1 MLQASS
7 SHQVQGRLAHHFSS
21 RPCTAQPQVHSL
33 WTSVA
38 WSCLGQ
44 SLFRSGAPRHQA
56 WLPSAPLQAVVSWLY
71 HSVAALAGGE
81 LSAEE
86 GCGALWFHPLDS
98 LACEGERDR
107 LRGGAGC
114 GGWALLPPG
123 QLLLDSEPLP
133 LKLSSLRAHLYPR
146 LHQQRQDME
155 PWSPSPI
162 PDRGMTP
169 DGLC

>member
-7 SHQVQGRLAHHFSS
+7 SRQAQGRLVHHFSS
-21 RPCTAQPQVHSL
+21 RLCTAQPRAHSL

-44 SLFRSGAPRHQA
+44 CLFRSGAPRRQV
-56 WLPSAPLQAVVSWLY
+56 WLPSALLQAVVSGLY

-86 GCGALWFHPLDS
+86 GCGALWFHPLDP
-98 LACEGERDR
+98 LACEDERDR

-114 GGWALLPPG
+114 GVWA
-123 QLLLDSEPLP
+123 PLP
-133 LKLSSLRAHLYPR
+133 LKLLSLGAHLHPR
-146 LHQQRQDME
+146 LHQQRQDRE
-155 PWSPSPI
+155 PWPLSPM
-162 PDRGMTP
+162 PDRGRTP
-169 DGLC
+169 DRLC

>member
-7 SHQVQGRLAHHFSS
+7 SCQAQGRLAHPFSS
-21 RPCTAQPQVHSL
+21 RPCTAQPQAHSL

-44 SLFRSGAPRHQA
+44 YLFRSGAPRCQA
-56 WLPSAPLQAVVSWLY
+56 WLPSALLQAVVSGLY

-86 GCGALWFHPLDS
+86 GCGALWFHPLDP

-107 LRGGAGC
+107 LRGGTGC
-114 GGWALLPPG
+114 GGWAPLPPG
-123 QLLLDSEPLP
+123 QLPLDSEPLP
-133 LKLSSLRAHLYPR
+133 LKLSL
-146 LHQQRQDME
+146 E
-155 PWSPSPI
+155 PISI
-162 PDRGMTP
+162 PDSAAAAAG
-169 DGLC
+169 